1 VPELPISTSGVPDEV
16 DFYPTK
22 KHVEQWLFGGTVV

>member
-1 VPELPISTSGVPDEV
+1 VPDEV

-22 KHVEQWLFGGTVV
+22 KHVEQWLFGGTVVW